1 MSETAPVEQP
11 RFALPTARLGVVW
24 VLLLVLAFLG
34 WLVVAPAVGVEP
46 AGSHGGLM
54 GALIAL
60 LIGAGSI
67 LLVGPWRPRPSG
79 DLPTL
84 WLLITVGRLFVTPAC
99 ALLLYFA
106 ARPPAGTYVLGIGS
120 AYIALLILETTVI
133 VHDMRRQLETT

>member
-1 MSETAPVEQP
+1 LTTSTAVEQP
-11 RFALPTARLGVVW
+11 LFSLPTARLGAVW
-24 VLLLVLAFLG
+24 GILIALAFLG
-34 WLVVAPAVGVEP
+34 WLVVGPALGLEPSGVW
-46 AGSHGGLM
+46 AGLE
-54 GALIAL
+54 GALVAL
-60 LIGAGSI
+60 FVGAASI
-67 LLVGPWRPRPSG
+67 LVVGPWRARPSG

-120 AYIALLILETTVI
+120 AYIALLVFETTVI

>member
-1 MSETAPVEQP
+1 MSEAAPVEQP

-24 VLLLVLAFLG
+24 VVLLVLACLG

-46 AGSHGGLM
+46 AGSRGGLM
-54 GALIAL
+54 GALVAL

-67 LLVGPWRPRPSG
+67 LLVRPWRPRPSG

-120 AYIALLILETTVI
+120 AYIALLFLETTVI